1 MSFQSVQV
9 KLVIPMHAIKVYGGV
24 DLNFH
29 PVVNLSLH
37 LCDPLASES
46 GLFYPWRKIFRYGL
60 KKRLGGSQGGM
71 VAVGGKKS

>member
-1 MSFQSVQV
+1 M
-9 KLVIPMHAIKVYGGV
+9 

-29 PVVNLSLH
+29 PVENLSLRV
-37 LCDPLASES
+37 CDPLVSGS

-71 VAVGGKKS
+71 VAVGGKKT